1 MKLGFLSDRVS
12 NRRFR
17 DETQNLMIGVLGVR
31 TMVRPMGPR
40 IDAFSALR
48 HEGDVRNHF
57 SPLLDLGSEMGLYFG
72 VSDNSTVVPSEKGEK
87 WSNLIVEPVS
97 PSYLDGVELLQEG
110 SEQLMLQWKQ
120 ESGFLEWSPL
130 SKWNP
135 NEQKELEVI

>member
-1 MKLGFLSDRVS
+1 MKLGFLSDGVS

-31 TMVRPMGPR
+31 TMVRPMGPK

-72 VSDNSTVVPSEKGEK
+72 MSDNSTVVPGEKGEK
-87 WSNLIVEPVS
+87 WSNLMAEPVLL
-97 PSYLDGVELLQEG
+97 SYLDGVELLQEG

-120 ESGFLEWSPL
+120 ESGFLE
-130 SKWNP
+130 
-135 NEQKELEVI
+135 